1 MEVRKPKIKSMKY
14 EDFTDNEYLEKMIE
28 ELRAFL
34 GEMQDKMQDN
44 PYLKSRIMVQVRG
57 HE

>member
-1 MEVRKPKIKSMKY
+1 MFVVKTLINQQKKQCRY
-14 EDFTDNEYLEKMIE
+14 ENKQNRPFWGKNGG
-28 ELRAFL
+28 FL

-44 PYLKSRIMVQVRG
+44 PYPKSRIMVQVCG